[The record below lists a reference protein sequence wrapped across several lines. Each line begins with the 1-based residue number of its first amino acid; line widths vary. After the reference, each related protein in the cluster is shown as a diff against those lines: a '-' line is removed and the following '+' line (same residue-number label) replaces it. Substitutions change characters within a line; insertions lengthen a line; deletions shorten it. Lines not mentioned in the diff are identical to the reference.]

1 MLKVCRTI
9 EKTISSPCL
18 AHLLNLVIEELIQ
31 PYACNKDKN
40 KLTAQERS
48 YVEYPNYKLMINNY
62 KKQSRR
68 IQRRNIKKYE
78 SKRYFSLEQL
88 TKTSNKDAF

>member
-18 AHLLNLVIEELIQ
+18 AHLLNLVIEELFQ

-48 YVEYPNYKLMINNY
+48 YVEYRLSFTKSQQEANGFIEKC
-62 KKQSRR
+62 
-68 IQRRNIKKYE
+68 RNLVALVNRSE
-78 SKRYFSLEQL
+78 TLSKMLEKFQI
-88 TKTSNKDAF
+88 SCN